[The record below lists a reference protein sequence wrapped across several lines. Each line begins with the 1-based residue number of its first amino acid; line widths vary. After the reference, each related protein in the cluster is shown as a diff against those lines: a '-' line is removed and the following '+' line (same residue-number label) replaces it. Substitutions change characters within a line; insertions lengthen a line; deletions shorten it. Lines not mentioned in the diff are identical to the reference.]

1 MKKHYIKL
9 NEIVGGLGAYI
20 IELDSFRPPS
30 RFGVSPL
37 SFTGTIELLFKQR
50 QKSYFLKN
58 NRELKQKISTEMH
71 DFRTDTKVDSKEMV
85 LPLVYLY
92 IDVFFILAITIGITD
107 FYSLSIVQGCLVLLL
122 IGLPLLYVYF
132 LFIIPKRRNVLG
144 ERHDEELKRSMRI
157 LIDFGV
163 QFCKDNNLD
172 PDMFPIKL
180 HHDDY
185 EGLIYEKNGKNNF
198 VGYLKK

>member
-71 DFRTDTKVDSKEMV
+71 DFRTDTK
-85 LPLVYLY
+85 
-92 IDVFFILAITIGITD
+92 
-107 FYSLSIVQGCLVLLL
+107 L
-122 IGLPLLYVYF
+122 IQ
-132 LFIIPKRRNVLG
+132 RNGTTSCV
-144 ERHDEELKRSMRI
+144 
-157 LIDFGV
+157 
-163 QFCKDNNLD
+163 
-172 PDMFPIKL
+172 
-180 HHDDY
+180 
-185 EGLIYEKNGKNNF
+185 LIY
-198 VGYLKK
+198 